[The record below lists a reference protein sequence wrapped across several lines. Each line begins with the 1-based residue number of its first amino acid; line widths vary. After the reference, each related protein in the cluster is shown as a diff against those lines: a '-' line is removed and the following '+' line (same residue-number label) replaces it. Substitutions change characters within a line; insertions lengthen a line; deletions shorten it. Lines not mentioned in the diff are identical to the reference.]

1 MHTNLIAHFTEKI
14 RLSPAEQEQLSDCF
28 KLRHVK
34 KKTSIVQ
41 EGEVCRILI
50 FVNKGGFRSYTI
62 DEKGAEHVLQLVLEN
77 HWVSDLYSFIT
88 QKPGQ
93 VHIEALED
101 SEALVL
107 SYNDL
112 QALYVKLPVIESYF
126 RQLYERAYVALQ
138 QRLNDTLSI
147 PAEERYREL
156 VANQPGIAQRV
167 ALIHIASYLG
177 ITPESLSRI
186 RKNK

>member
-14 RLSPAEQEQLSDCF
+14 RLTTAEQERLSGCF
-28 KLRHVK
+28 QLRHVRK
-34 KKTSIVQ
+34 KKSIVQ

-50 FVNKGGFRSYTI
+50 FVNKGSFRSYTI
-62 DEKGAEHVLQLVLEN
+62 DEKGVEHVLQLALEN

-101 SEALVL
+101 SEVLVL
-107 SYNDL
+107 SYKELQDL
-112 QALYVKLPVIESYF
+112 YRELPVIESYF

-138 QRLNDTLSI
+138 LRLNDTLSI

-186 RKNK
+186 RKHM